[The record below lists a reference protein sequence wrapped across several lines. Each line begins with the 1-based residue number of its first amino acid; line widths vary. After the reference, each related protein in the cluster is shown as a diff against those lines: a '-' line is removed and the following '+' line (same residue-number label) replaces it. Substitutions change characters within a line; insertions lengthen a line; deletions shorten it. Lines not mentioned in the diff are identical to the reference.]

1 MKWIENLKV
10 AVKLILAFGA
20 VLAILIVVAVL
31 GYNGISTVNTAL
43 KSMYY
48 DSTLPI
54 EYANTAQSAIYK
66 LRGDV
71 YAYLILPQSRDTT
84 RQAIEEDK
92 SVIKENMDK
101 FRASSMSDEKKSIL
115 TEFDQAY
122 SIYLT
127 AVDKALNAIDNGNE
141 QTAITSISDGGEV
154 ANARKAVYNALN
166 ALVEINERDANQL
179 NQQGEKTFTSS
190 RNLLIGGTLVGI
202 ILALV
207 FALLITRSITVPIS
221 IMAPALVSLS
231 KGSLNRDVAIETK
244 QAIVSRND
252 EMGML
257 IKGLA
262 GAEGYLQEMA
272 EVANTIAA
280 GDLTVTVQ
288 PKSEKD
294 ELGVAFANMVTSLRR
309 TIKEVAD
316 NANQVTSASNQL
328 ALAANQAGT
337 ATTQVST
344 TIQQVSRGINQESE
358 SVTRTSASVEQMSRA
373 IEGVAKGAQEQSKAA
388 EKAVQVTSQISAAI
402 QQVAQSSTAVTQ
414 ESAKAANTANEGANK
429 VKDTLKVMDVIREKV
444 GLSAEKV
451 AQMGHHSDQITVI
464 VETIEDIAS
473 QTNLL
478 ALNAA
483 IEAARAGEHG
493 KGFAV
498 VADEVRKLAER
509 SSASTRQIAEIIKE
523 VQRAVNEAV
532 AAMQDGTKE
541 VEHGVTQA
549 SEAGSALEN
558 ILNSV
563 DAVSQQSAQ
572 AAAAAQ
578 EMNAL
583 ATELVAAVDTVSAVI
598 EENTAA
604 TEEMASGASEV
615 TQSIENIASVSE
627 ENSAAVEE
635 ISASTEELSAQ
646 VEEVA
651 ASARSLEEM
660 ALELK
665 SIVHQFKLNNS
676 DRRELVEQV
685 DTFKE
690 AHLNWVQR
698 LERMARGEEMISATQ
713 VPSYTNCSLG
723 KWYYGLGKKEFGHLN
738 EFIQIEEDHK
748 RFHEIMREFVEI
760 KGMSGNGKAKSY
772 IDQIHALA
780 NALCSKLDLL
790 KQRI

>member
-1 MKWIENLKV
+1 M
-10 AVKLILAFGA
+10 
-20 VLAILIVVAVL
+20 L
-31 GYNGISTVNTAL
+31 G
-43 KSMYY
+43 
-48 DSTLPI
+48 
-54 EYANTAQSAIYK
+54 
-66 LRGDV
+66 
-71 YAYLILPQSRDTT
+71 
-84 RQAIEEDK
+84 
-92 SVIKENMDK
+92 
-101 FRASSMSDEKKSIL
+101 
-115 TEFDQAY
+115 
-122 SIYLT
+122 
-127 AVDKALNAIDNGNE
+127 
-141 QTAITSISDGGEV
+141 
-154 ANARKAVYNALN
+154 
-166 ALVEINERDANQL
+166 
-179 NQQGEKTFTSS
+179 
-190 RNLLIGGTLVGI
+190 
-202 ILALV
+202 
-207 FALLITRSITVPIS
+207 
-221 IMAPALVSLS
+221 
-231 KGSLNRDVAIETK
+231 
-244 QAIVSRND
+244 
-252 EMGML
+252 
-257 IKGLA
+257 KGLA

-294 ELGVAFANMVTSLRR
+294 ELGVALSKMVASLLRII
-309 TIKEVAD
+309 TEVSD
-316 NANQVTSASNQL
+316 SAQLGGSAASQL
-328 ALAANQAGT
+328 ATAANQAGT
-337 ATTQVST
+337 ATSQVST

-414 ESAKAANTANEGANK
+414 ESSKAANIANVGSNK
-429 VKDTLKVMDVIREKV
+429 VTDTIRVMDAIREKV
-444 GLSAEKV
+444 GYSAEKV

-563 DAVSQQSAQ
+563 NAVSEQSSQ

-604 TEEMASGASEV
+604 TEEMASGTSEV
-615 TQSIENIASVSE
+615 TQAIENIASVSE

-651 ASARSLEEM
+651 ASANTLEEM
-660 ALELK
+660 TTKLIEL
-665 SIVHQFKLNNS
+665 VAQFKLQQS
-676 DRRELVEQV
+676 DQSGTTLKKSDGR
-685 DTFKE
+685 
-690 AHLNWVQR
+690 
-698 LERMARGEEMISATQ
+698 
-713 VPSYTNCSLG
+713 PSLAEKTPAYA
-723 KWYYGLGKKEFGHLN
+723 
-738 EFIQIEEDHK
+738 
-748 RFHEIMREFVEI
+748 
-760 KGMSGNGKAKSY
+760 GNGHTATLTKV
-772 IDQIHALA
+772 HA
-780 NALCSKLDLL
+780 
-790 KQRI
+790 